1 MTSNA
6 AIVIQRQP
14 DFVSPFGTT
23 EPESLLSRRTDLKR
37 LKHHTDSS
45 GAREAGTAVVAPERH
60 AWLPWILM
68 AMLVAGSLAWIVASR
83 SRPTFQNPLSN
94 AQFTQLT
101 NFGGAKTNPAM
112 SPDGKFVAFIS
123 GRSGKFDIWLIQANG
138 SGLVNLT
145 PG

>member
-45 GAREAGTAVVAPERH
+45 GAREAGTAVVAPKRH

-101 NFGGAKTNPAM
+101 NFGGAKTNPAI

-123 GRSGKFDIWLIQANG
+123 GRSGMFDIWLIQANG
-138 SGLVNLT
+138 NGLVNLT